1 MAQQKSVQNKL
12 LQPQKLNILVME
24 RERKINE
31 IVISFLLVLCQF
43 GNYFVRDYVPLGDF
57 VSKFGQ
63 L

>member
-24 RERKINE
+24 REREKNK
-31 IVISFLLVLCQF
+31 FLLVLCQF
-43 GNYFVRDYVPLGDF
+43 GNYFVRDYVPFGDF

>member
-24 RERKINE
+24 REREKKI
-31 IVISFLLVLCQF
+31 LLVLCQF
-43 GNYFVRDYVPLGDF
+43 GNYFVRDYVPFGDF